1 MENIDMNVFKFCL
14 LNNGLLKTIIVFN
27 SDVSKENS
35 ATHEIFSEL
44 EQIKI
49 NNSNPKPNIIYST
62 QQIHI
67 DDSIRII
74 KNKILKELEY
84 QFSYK
89 EIYLFSEIQEEL
101 PLLKVYQSFTTSDE
115 IVSNDKRTQ
124 IFKNMNIINYPK
136 DVDNNNK
143 YNDFIS
149 IPELKGEQNVK
160 ISIGQKF
167 EKEFNDF

>member
-1 MENIDMNVFKFCL
+1 MENTKMDVFKFCL

-27 SDVSKENS
+27 SNETKENS
-35 ATHEIFSEL
+35 KKHNTSNEIFSEF

-49 NNSNPKPNIIYST
+49 NNSNPKPNIIYSN

-101 PLLKVYQSFTTSDE
+101 PLLKVYQSFTNSEE

-124 IFKNMNIINYPK
+124 ILKNINVTTTINTPQRCNIHPQSMNFENTI
-136 DVDNNNK
+136 NK
-143 YNDFIS
+143 YI
-149 IPELKGEQNVK
+149 ELIQN
-160 ISIGQKF
+160 
-167 EKEFNDF
+167 